1 MWIVIWVINSFFL
14 RKYSSGNIVCVLY
27 VVGMTYCICWK
38 FEKLSQMPL
47 SSLFDLSSFD
57 FSLWCI
63 LKCLLKSNKC
73 NQCDFAFFRADN
85 LTKYLKAHSGEK
97 FKKCNQCDFPSFQA
111 GNFRTLLKT
120 QVEDQ
125 SIKVYSS
132 KQPNLILLLLPRIH
146 KYRTTVLFAP
156 QL

>member
-1 MWIVIWVINSFFL
+1 
-14 RKYSSGNIVCVLY
+14 
-27 VVGMTYCICWK
+27 
-38 FEKLSQMPL
+38 MPL

-146 KYRTTVLFAP
+146 KYRTTVLFAVVETKMLHHFVP
-156 QL
+156 SSKQPTIISHNISPPTT